1 LGNFGPLGESYEE
14 SEALAEP
21 LADETSSESLAESQ
35 DEPVVVEQPPALY
48 GAPADVGQP
57 ESRDYPDYEPPQ
69 FSYNGDSVV
78 AQASD
83 DPSRSAYGA
92 SFPA

>member
-1 LGNFGPLGESYEE
+1 MGNFGPLGESYDE
-14 SEALAEP
+14 SEALGEP
-21 LADETSSESLAESQ
+21 LADETASESLAESQ

-57 ESRDYPDYEPPQ
+57 ESRDYPDYGPPQ
-69 FSYNGDSVV
+69 FSYALGAVV

-83 DPSRSAYGA
+83 DPTRSGYGA
-92 SFPA
+92 SAPA